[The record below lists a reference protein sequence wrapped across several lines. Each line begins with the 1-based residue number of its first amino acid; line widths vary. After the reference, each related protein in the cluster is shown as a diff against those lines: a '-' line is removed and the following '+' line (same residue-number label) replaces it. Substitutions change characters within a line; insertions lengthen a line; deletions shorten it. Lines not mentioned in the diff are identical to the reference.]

1 LPKVPVIAIIDDD
14 VSVRMATCRLVRSL
28 GYNAHAFASADD
40 FLKSQHVSDVW
51 CVIADVQMPGMTG
64 IELQGVLGAQGRALP
79 IIFITAFF
87 EEAVK
92 ARALEAGA
100 IAFLSKPFDGKVL
113 VDCIDTALEKSG
125 RQSC

>member
-1 LPKVPVIAIIDDD
+1 MPKVPVIAIIDDD

-40 FLKSQHVSDVW
+40 FLKSQHVSDAW
-51 CVIADVQMPGMTG
+51 CVIADVQMPGMSG
-64 IELQGVLGAQGRALP
+64 IEMQGVLRAQGRALP